1 MRVLTGIQPSGTPHI
16 GNLFGAMLPIIEFS
30 KEHEAFIFIADL
42 HAMTTV
48 HNAQELN
55 QNILNVAMDYLALGL
70 DPENCCFYQQSAII
84 GHSELAWILGCLTP
98 MSLLERCHSY
108 KDKTARGLEANVGL
122 FYYPVLMA
130 ADILLYNADIVPV
143 GQDQKQHVEVTRDLG
158 QKFNNNY
165 QEIFKIPDVKISEET
180 GIIPG
185 IDGQKMSKSY
195 GNTLEIFAPETEL
208 RKKIMSIKTD
218 SKGVDEAKDPD
229 DSIICALAKLFM
241 NAEELSVFREKFTTG
256 GTGYGDMKKEL
267 ADKMLVFLEPYRAKR
282 EALAK
287 NPSAV
292 KEILKKGAEKAQK
305 LATEKLIQIKKVVGL
320 AI

>member
-16 GNLFGAMLPIIEFS
+16 GNLFGAMLPVINLS

-48 HNAQELN
+48 HRAEELSKN
-55 QNILNVAMDYLALGL
+55 VLNVAIDYLALGL
-70 DPENCCFYQQSAII
+70 NPEKAVFYRQSDIT
-84 GHSELAWILGCLTP
+84 GHTELAWSLGCLAP
-98 MSLLERCHSY
+98 MGLLERCHSY
-108 KDKTARGLEANVGL
+108 KDKIAKGMEANVGL

-130 ADILLYNADIVPV
+130 SDILLYDADIVPV
-143 GQDQKQHVEVTRDLG
+143 GKDQKQHVEVTRDLG

-165 QEIFKIPDVKISEET
+165 GDTFKIPDVKISEET

-195 GNTLEIFAPETEL
+195 GNTLEIFAPEKDL

-218 SKGVDEAKDPD
+218 SKGVDEPKNPD
-229 DSIICALAKLFM
+229 ENIIYAIAKLFM
-241 NAEELSVFREKFTTG
+241 NSEELSLFREKFLKG

-267 ADKMLVFLEPYRAKR
+267 ADKVLDYLKPYREKR
-282 EALAK
+282 EELAK
-287 NPSAV
+287 NPEQV
-292 KEILKKGAEKAQK
+292 KILLQNGAQKAQK
-305 LATEKLIQIKKVVGL
+305 IASEKLNLIKKRVGL